1 MKIRSGLVFGAVLAV
16 AAVTSVGA
24 AERDTKSY
32 GAKAPS
38 AKEVESFLFPEA
50 ECESVK
56 YQCLAV
62 RPSTDRAIGVDVKF
76 HTGSSDLTPE
86 ARAQLE
92 GLGKALAARSGKLS
106 PGEIVIEGHT
116 DARGSDE
123 LNKKLSERR
132 ADAVVKHL
140 VSAHGVDAKVLK
152 PVGRGK
158 EQLRD
163 ASKPDS
169 EANRRVELVRT
180 ANAK

>member
-1 MKIRSGLVFGAVLAV
+1 MKVRSSLMFGALLAV
-16 AAVTSVGA
+16 ATAASAGA
-24 AERDTKSY
+24 GERDTKSY
-32 GAKAPS
+32 GQKAPS

-62 RPSTDRAIGVDVKF
+62 RPSTERSIGVDVKF
-76 HTGSSDLTPE
+76 NTGSADLTPE

-92 GLGKALAARSGKLS
+92 GLGKALASRNGKLA

-116 DARGSDE
+116 DARGSDD
-123 LNKKLSERR
+123 LNKKLSVQR

-158 EQLRD
+158 DQLRD
-163 ASKPDS
+163 SSRPDAQ
-169 EANRRVELVRT
+169 ANRRVELVRT
-180 ANAK
+180 AAK